1 MRSVSTKTVSTLLA
15 SVVVVLATRA
25 TAGTF
30 EPQPWIDDLSQVKD
44 ALATK
49 YANFEWAVFEREV
62 DLQGLFAETQE
73 RI

>member
-49 YANFEWAVFEREV
+49 YANLE
-62 DLQGLFAETQE
+62 
-73 RI
+73 